1 MKKLFSILLSVS
13 IFIFGC
19 NSKPELKK
27 DDALQ
32 IINQELN
39 YPKVIDYDI
48 FCSDPDH
55 AKKLMDA
62 GLETSGFISVQ
73 KSQKLKDIGKPLVQL
88 TEKANPYLLHTPDK
102 DKALDIQR
110 VKIADEEIKDIQIKS
125 DRDNNNTVWVEYTTV
140 YKNITPFS
148 VLLKKDLNKPIAHKV
163 QFSLTEQ
170 GWMMRETDH

>member
-73 KSQKLKDIGKPLVQL
+73 KSQKLKNTGNPLIQFS
-88 TEKANPYLLHTPDK
+88 ENSQPYLLPTKAK
-102 DKALDIQR
+102 DKALDIQK

-125 DRDNNNTVWVEYTTV
+125 DRDNNNTVWVEYTSV

-148 VLLKKDLNKPIAHKV
+148 VLIKKNFEESISHRV
-163 QFSLTEQ
+163 QFSRTEQ
-170 GWMMRETDH
+170 GWIIQKPIL